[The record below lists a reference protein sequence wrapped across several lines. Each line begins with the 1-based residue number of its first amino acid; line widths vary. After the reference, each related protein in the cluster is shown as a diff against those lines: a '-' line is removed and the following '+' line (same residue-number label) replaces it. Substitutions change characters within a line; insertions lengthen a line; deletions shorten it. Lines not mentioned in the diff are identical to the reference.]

1 MFKKIIK
8 SIPALVFFIGDA
20 FLFRLYFI
28 VSRTIQ
34 YPPIFMTPKYFIATL
49 GTIIAFVIITAVAVF
64 FASLGVSILTNVWGK
79 DKNENNRTE

>member
-8 SIPALVFFIGDA
+8 SIPALMFFIGDI
-20 FLFRLYFI
+20 FLFKLYFI

-49 GTIIAFVIITAVAVF
+49 GTIIAFVIITAVTVF
-64 FASLGVSILTNVWGK
+64 FASLGVSILTSVWGK
-79 DKNENNRTE
+79 DNENNRTE